1 MCSVNICGWSLLT
14 HNNVSIF
21 PYDRCYSASNYVVP
35 LPSDNS
41 HLVND
46 VPVLETI
53 LDESAIERVLEPAVW
68 SPEMPIAT
76 IVCSLVGSEVEYDGI
91 ELRGK

>member
-1 MCSVNICGWSLLT
+1 M
-14 HNNVSIF
+14 
-21 PYDRCYSASNYVVP
+21 VP

-41 HLVND
+41 HLVNH

-53 LDESAIERVLEPAVW
+53 LDESTIKRVLEPTVW
-68 SPEMPIAT
+68 SPEMSIAT

-91 ELRGK
+91 ELRRK